1 MERGLPDAFKLEA
14 STMKYTKKYKYT
26 VVKKTQELPGAYAEH
41 VTEKCVIRF
50 TEHLLMHRRTV
61 DLDIRCVQVGEW
73 GVPSLFRSMWAL
85 SSAHGDVWR
94 SPKPTRYSRYAQEFP
109 RIIISWPPQKV
120 GEFPDLFVAVSAS
133 RHQVNGRPSG

>member
-1 MERGLPDAFKLEA
+1 
-14 STMKYTKKYKYT
+14 MKYTKKYKNT

-41 VTEKCVIRF
+41 VTEKCVIRS
-50 TEHLLMHRRTV
+50 TDQLLLHRTTV
-61 DLDIRCVQVGEW
+61 DLDIWCVQGGEW
-73 GVPSLFRSMWAL
+73 GVPSLFRSTWAL
-85 SSAHGDVWR
+85 SRTHGDVWR
-94 SPKPTRYSRYAQEFP
+94 SLKPTRYSRYAQEFP